1 MTKAFITGL
10 AGPEL
15 TGAERALLR
24 SEQPAGIILF
34 QRNLVTRDQI
44 ARLIANCL
52 EACGTDRVL
61 VLVDQEGGRVQ
72 RLRPPLA
79 ALLPPAAAF
88 LAHAGGDLA
97 VAADLARTAARL
109 TAEELR
115 PLGFNTDCAP
125 CLDVRAPGAH
135 DIIGNRAFSE
145 RVDEVVAIGGA
156 FAEGLVAGGLLPVM
170 KHVPGHGRAL
180 ADSHL
185 ELPVVAAE
193 RSVLEATDFAPFRA
207 LASAIPA
214 AMTAHVV
221 FPAIDAGAPASTS
234 KPVTDEIIRGHCGF
248 DGLLMSDDLGMR
260 ALSGTFADRTRAVLG
275 AGSDLALHCSG
286 DLGEM
291 RDVAAA
297 APTLAGDARRRF
309 EVALAVAK
317 GVPRPFDVEA
327 ARARVS
333 AMVVPGA

>member
-15 TGAERALLR
+15 TEDERVLLR
-24 SEQPAGIILF
+24 SQQPAGIILF
-34 QRNLVTRDQI
+34 QRNLVTRNQI
-44 ARLIANCL
+44 ARLVAACV
-52 EACGTDRVL
+52 EARGTDRLL

-79 ALLPPAAAF
+79 SLLPPAAAF
-88 LAHAGGDLA
+88 LAHARGDIAL
-97 VAADLARTAARL
+97 AADLARTAARL
-109 TAEELR
+109 TAEDLR

-145 RVDEVVAIGGA
+145 RVAEVIAIGGA
-156 FAEGLVAGGLLPVM
+156 FAEGLTAGGLLPVM

-185 ELPVVAAE
+185 ELPVVTAA
-193 RSVLEATDFAPFRA
+193 RDVLEATDFAPFRA
-207 LASAIPA
+207 LAPAIPA

-221 FPAIDAGAPASTS
+221 FSAIDAAAPASTS
-234 KPVTDEIIRGHCGF
+234 VRVTTEVIRGHCGF
-248 DGLLMSDDLGMR
+248 DGLLMSDDLGMK
-260 ALSGTFADRTRAVLG
+260 ALTGSFAERTRAVLD

-286 DLGEM
+286 NFGEM
-291 RDVAAA
+291 RDVAAS
-297 APTLAGDARRRF
+297 APALAGDALRRF
-309 EVALAVAK
+309 EVAIGVAK

-327 ARARVS
+327 ARARIA
-333 AMVVPGA
+333 AMVVAGA